1 MASAPPAL
9 AARKSRR
16 LPGWLPLG
24 LMTLLMVAVGG
35 YAAGR
40 NDAFY
45 SNFNLNSLL
54 GPNGALP
61 LVLVA
66 MAQTSALMVGAFDIS
81 VGAVM
86 TLVVV
91 VGSYILTSGAAW
103 YVLMFGSLALL
114 GLGVVVGLVNAF
126 LIRKLRLPSII
137 ATLATLSIAL
147 GISLLLRP
155 SPGGEISFDFSD
167 KLSSSWSFVPIA
179 FVAVV
184 LLAVLWDLWLYRSPG
199 GLTMRA
205 VGLDEISSRRLG
217 ARSERVNW
225 QAFVI
230 ASTMAALAGLFL
242 AASVGIG
249 DGHPGPASDFALKSI
264 AAAVLGGASL
274 GGGRGS
280 FVGAVV
286 GGTFLALIVNIL
298 ALENIVPGFLREW
311 SNGLPQ
317 IIIGALTLIA
327 LVLYQGPELWARAR
341 TAWEESRLAHSR
353 LEQPAAQQ

>member
-1 MASAPPAL
+1 MASAPAIT

-16 LPGWLPLG
+16 LPGWLPLA

-40 NDAFY
+40 NGAFY

-66 MAQTSALMVGAFDIS
+66 MAQTSALMVGGFDIS

-86 TLVVV
+86 TLVVC

-147 GISLLLRP
+147 GISLLLRA

-179 FVAVV
+179 FIAVV
-184 LLAVLWDLWLYRSPG
+184 LLAVVWDLWLYRSPG
-199 GLTMRA
+199 GLT
-205 VGLDEISSRRLG
+205 
-217 ARSERVNW
+217 
-225 QAFVI
+225 
-230 ASTMAALAGLFL
+230 
-242 AASVGIG
+242 
-249 DGHPGPASDFALKSI
+249 
-264 AAAVLGGASL
+264 
-274 GGGRGS
+274 
-280 FVGAVV
+280 
-286 GGTFLALIVNIL
+286 
-298 ALENIVPGFLREW
+298 
-311 SNGLPQ
+311 
-317 IIIGALTLIA
+317 
-327 LVLYQGPELWARAR
+327 
-341 TAWEESRLAHSR
+341 
-353 LEQPAAQQ
+353 